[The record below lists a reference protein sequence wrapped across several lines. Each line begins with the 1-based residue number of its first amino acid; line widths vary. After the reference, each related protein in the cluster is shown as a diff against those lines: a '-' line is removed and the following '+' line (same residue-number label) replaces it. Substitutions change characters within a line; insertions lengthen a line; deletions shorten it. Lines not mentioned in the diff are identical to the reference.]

1 MRILTG
7 NCQLTAI
14 ACLANIRLGESI
26 GTSQSR
32 KSSTAITRI
41 YQKMLPYLLTTIAG
55 IALGIVGMRLWQTH
69 ETGSANVTEGS
80 APSKGDKGV
89 VEAEGMAQ
97 FRNRRILAGAGILGL
112 AALVVLAFRPAGQAP
127 AAPGEPGGSAM
138 PAVTGEKQ
146 LDDVDT
152 MISRLA
158 ARLEKEPND
167 GEGFRMLGWSYV
179 MTGHPDRAIEP
190 YRRAISLLPKSAA
203 AHAGL
208 GEALTAVAGN
218 KVTPEA
224 KSEFDK
230 ALALEPA
237 EPRARHF
244 TALWLAQNGRE
255 RDALDKWIAL
265 ANSASA
271 DSPWQP
277 EVRKQIDAVA
287 NKLGVD
293 VSGKLKGAPAA
304 SNAIGPDAAAVEA
317 AGQLPES
324 QRQAMIDG
332 MVEGLANKLK
342 ANPKDVEG
350 WVKLLRS
357 RMVLKQP
364 QKAAEDLA
372 IARRALAGE
381 PAALSRLNAAAAE
394 FGVPGAR

>member
-69 ETGSANVTEGS
+69 ETGSAHVTEGS
-80 APSKGDKGV
+80 APSKEDKGV

-190 YRRAISLLPKSAA
+190 YRRAISLLPKSAT

-237 EPRARHF
+237 EP
-244 TALWLAQNGRE
+244 
-255 RDALDKWIAL
+255 L